1 MGTPALNRV
10 VRHLLIVCALA
21 LVALPASAF
30 ASPAQVHNDCGRDG
44 RLDREY
50 SNEDLRKARDN
61 MPTDLLEYSE
71 CQDVI
76 AAAIQGGSDRGSGE
90 PSPGVGNT
98 DPAGE
103 TAARE
108 GDVDAL
114 STIAEAGEAPKVDVG
129 GTSLEPD
136 SNGFFDVSGAAN
148 SVPLPLVLALVLLG
162 LLALFSG
169 IGALRERVPAIARV
183 PLLSKIPTPRV
194 PFLNRRR

>member
-1 MGTPALNRV
+1 
-10 VRHLLIVCALA
+10 VCALA

-50 SNEDLRKARDN
+50 SNEDLRKARDD

-103 TAARE
+103 TAARDE
-108 GDVDAL
+108 DVDAL